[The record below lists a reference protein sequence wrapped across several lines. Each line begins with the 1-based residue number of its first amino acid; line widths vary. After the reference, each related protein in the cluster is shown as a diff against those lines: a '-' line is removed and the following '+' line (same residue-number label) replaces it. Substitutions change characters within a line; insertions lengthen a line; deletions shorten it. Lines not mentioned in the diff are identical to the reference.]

1 MLVDA
6 ECNVLLLFISAGNRI
21 VLNDSRND
29 GSNVGSEALLHDS
42 RNGATN
48 VGSEALLND
57 SRTDTSNV
65 GREDN
70 HFFSSTRKIAEV

>member
-42 RNGATN
+42 RNDA
-48 VGSEALLND
+48 
-57 SRTDTSNV
+57 SNV

>member
-29 GSNVGSEALLHDS
+29 CSNVGSEALLHDS
-42 RNGATN
+42 R
-48 VGSEALLND
+48 
-57 SRTDTSNV
+57 TDASNM

>member
-29 GSNVGSEALLHDS
+29 GSNVGSEALL
-42 RNGATN
+42 
-48 VGSEALLND
+48 ND
-57 SRTDTSNV
+57 SRTDASNV

-70 HFFSSTRKIAEV
+70 HIFSSTRKIAEV

>member
-29 GSNVGSEALLHDS
+29 GSNVGSEALLNDS
-42 RNGATN
+42 RNDATN
-48 VGSEALLND
+48 VGS
-57 SRTDTSNV
+57 
-65 GREDN
+65 EDN

>member
-42 RNGATN
+42 RNDA
-48 VGSEALLND
+48 
-57 SRTDTSNV
+57 SNV

-70 HFFSSTRKIAEV
+70 HFFSSTRKIAEL

>member
-42 RNGATN
+42 RTDASN
-48 VGSEALLND
+48 VGSE
-57 SRTDTSNV
+57 
-65 GREDN
+65 DN
-70 HFFSSTRKIAEV
+70 HIFSSTRKIAEV

>member
-29 GSNVGSEALLHDS
+29 GSNVGSEALL
-42 RNGATN
+42 
-48 VGSEALLND
+48 ND
-57 SRTDTSNV
+57 SRTDSSNV

-70 HFFSSTRKIAEV
+70 HIFSSTCKIAEV

>member
-29 GSNVGSEALLHDS
+29 
-42 RNGATN
+42 ATN

-57 SRTDTSNV
+57 SRTDASNV

>member
-42 RNGATN
+42 R
-48 VGSEALLND
+48 
-57 SRTDTSNV
+57 TDASNV
-65 GREDN
+65 ESEDN
-70 HFFSSTRKIAEV
+70 HIFSSTRKIAEV

>member
-1 MLVDA
+1 MLVEA

-21 VLNDSRND
+21 VLNDSRNY

-42 RNGATN
+42 R
-48 VGSEALLND
+48 
-57 SRTDTSNV
+57 TDASNV

>member
-21 VLNDSRND
+21 ILHDSRND
-29 GSNVGSEALLHDS
+29 GSNVGSEALL
-42 RNGATN
+42 
-48 VGSEALLND
+48 ND
-57 SRTDTSNV
+57 SRTDASNV

>member
-6 ECNVLLLFISAGNRI
+6 ECTVLLLFISAGNRI

-29 GSNVGSEALLHDS
+29 GSNVG
-42 RNGATN
+42 R
-48 VGSEALLND
+48 EALLND
-57 SRTDTSNV
+57 SRNDPTNVGREALLNDSRNDATNV